1 MSDFVS
7 EIISHRNIEEAQDTT
22 LISLDKDLYNYA
34 RYCSSFAAELGLTL
48 NVNRSFIILPA
59 KLTPESS

>member
-7 EIISHRNIEEAQDTT
+7 ELVSHENVEEAQDAT

-34 RYCSSFAAELGLTL
+34 RYCSSFAAELGSTL
-48 NVNRSFIILPA
+48 NVHRSFIILPA